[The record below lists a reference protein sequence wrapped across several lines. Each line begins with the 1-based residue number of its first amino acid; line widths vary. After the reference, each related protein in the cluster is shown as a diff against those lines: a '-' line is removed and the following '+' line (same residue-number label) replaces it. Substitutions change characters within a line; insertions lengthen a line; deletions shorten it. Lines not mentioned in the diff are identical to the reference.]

1 MSICLSIAIYE
12 AATCILGP
20 LSSST
25 KNVEFD
31 FSVSNDPSAV
41 NVSTGSVVAISNV
54 KRFCGPS
61 NGNDMIMPLPALI
74 ELNVRSLLNT
84 LNVILAVSVFDD
96 TNDEVEPSAVRYC
109 EDVPPL
115 LTIELAVIVPITS
128 NFEVGVVVPIP
139 TIPV

>member
-1 MSICLSIAIYE
+1 MSIGLSIAIYE
-12 AATCILGP
+12 AATCIMGP

-31 FSVSNDPSAV
+31 FSVSIVPSAV

-61 NGNDMIMPLPALI
+61 HGNDMIMPIPAVI
-74 ELNVRSLLNT
+74 ELNVRLLLNI
-84 LNVILAVSVFDD
+84 LNVILAVSVFDG
-96 TNDEVEPSAVRYC
+96 TNDEVEPSTIRYC

-115 LTIELAVIVPITS
+115 LTIELAVIVQFTC
-128 NFEVGVVVPIP
+128 NVEVGVVVPIP